1 MKNIIFNIGVVLV
14 MFGVALVA
22 MATTT
27 TKGLEISVL
36 IIAIMTLRVM
46 NHVETVE
53 RRKAVEMEA

>member
-1 MKNIIFNIGVVLV
+1 MKNVLFNVGICMVL
-14 MFGVALVA
+14 FGVALVA

-27 TKGLEISVL
+27 TKGLEVSVL
-36 IIAIMTLRVM
+36 IIAVLTLRVM

>member
-1 MKNIIFNIGVVLV
+1 MKNVLFNVGICLVL
-14 MFGVALVA
+14 FGVALVA

-36 IIAIMTLRVM
+36 IIVVMTLRVM
-46 NHVETVE
+46 NYVETVE

>member
-1 MKNIIFNIGVVLV
+1 MKNVIFNIGVILV

-27 TKGLEISVL
+27 TTGLEVSVL
-36 IIAIMTLRVM
+36 IIAVLTLRVM